1 MQSKAVQGLGSSGTG
16 AEFSGTGAESGG
28 TGGESGN
35 TWGLIKGSRFGSR
48 GAVVEWRPVEVG
60 AGFGRLL
67 LCHSTVWSLFP
78 SVYSFIQSNL
88 SQGHRAGCRLAFL
101 VSLAKDFSISVRLT
115 LLNKG

>member
-35 TWGLIKGSRFGSR
+35 IWGLIKGSRFGSR

-60 AGFGRLL
+60 AGFGRRYIIAGLFCSATAQPGL
-67 LCHSTVWSLFP
+67 FFLPFTHLFSQISARGTELDADWLFWSLLQKIF
-78 SVYSFIQSNL
+78 QS
-88 SQGHRAGCRLAFL
+88 Q
-101 VSLAKDFSISVRLT
+101 
-115 LLNKG
+115 